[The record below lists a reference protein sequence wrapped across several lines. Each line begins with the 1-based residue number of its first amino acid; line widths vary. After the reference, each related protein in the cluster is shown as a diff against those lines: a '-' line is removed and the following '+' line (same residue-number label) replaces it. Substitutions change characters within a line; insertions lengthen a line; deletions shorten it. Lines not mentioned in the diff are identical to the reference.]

1 MRDVRV
7 AAAQFEHRNGDKAY
21 NLSRIVQLT
30 RRAAEQGAEIVSFHE
45 CSITGYTFLQHLS
58 REELANLA
66 EPVPEGPSVAA
77 LAKIAGDVGVV
88 VMAGLV
94 ESDAAGHLFNCYV
107 TVGPHGF
114 INKFR
119 KLHTF
124 ISPYLTPGATYNVI
138 DLLGIKAGFLICYD
152 NNLPENVRMTTLL
165 GAEVIFMPHVTGC
178 LPSTMPGRGTVDKA
192 LWDNRDRDPVR
203 LRMEFEGPKGRGWL
217 MRWLP
222 ARAWENGVYAVFSNA
237 VGVDDDTIKPGLA
250 MILDPFGEVVVES
263 RALGDDVVVAL
274 LTADKLG
281 QSSGRR
287 YLRARR
293 PEMYGKLVEP
303 PPPGQ
308 DPVTEPGWKL
318 AQTKTSRGDAKG
330 HEEAEAS

>member
-1 MRDVRV
+1 MRNIRI
-7 AAAQFEHRNGDKAY
+7 AAAQFEHRNHDKAY
-21 NLSRIVQLT
+21 NLARIDELT
-30 RRAAEQGAEIVSFHE
+30 RRAVEQGAEIVSFHE
-45 CSITGYTFLQHLS
+45 CSISGYTFIQHLG
-58 REELANLA
+58 RNQIAELA

-77 LAKIAGDVGVV
+77 LVSIARHHGVV

-94 ESDAAGHLFNCYV
+94 ESDSAGRFFNCYV
-107 TVGPHGF
+107 TVGPEGF
-114 INKFR
+114 ITKFR

-124 ISPYLTPGATYNVI
+124 ISPHFSPGDSYNVI

-152 NNLPENVRMTTLL
+152 NNLAENVRMTTLL

-178 LPSTMPGRGTVDKA
+178 LPSTMPGRGTVDRA
-192 LWDNRDRDPVR
+192 LWENRQRDPVP

-263 RALGDDVVVAL
+263 RALGDDVVVGL
-274 LTADKLG
+274 LTPEKIA

-293 PEMYGKLVEP
+293 PELYGKLVEP
-303 PPPGQ
+303 PPPGHE
-308 DPVTEPGWKL
+308 PVTEPGWKV
-318 AQTKTSRGDAKG
+318 ARSADADDERGAG
-330 HEEAEAS
+330 L